1 MRKRTAMTLKVS
13 RDSGRTWGPVTVVQV
28 EADGPFHVVIGTFPP
43 CTCSRC
49 TPRTEADVTPARG
62 AAS

>member
-1 MRKRTAMTLKVS
+1 MTLKVS

-28 EADGPFHVVIGTFPP
+28 EADGPIPVAVGKFPP

-49 TPRTEADVTPARG
+49 IPCAEARTTPVRG
-62 AAS
+62 SAS

>member
-28 EADGPFHVVIGTFPP
+28 EADDPVPVVTGKFPP

-49 TPRTEADVTPARG
+49 TVHAEPKATPVRG
-62 AAS
+62 SAS